1 MVDNGAGA
9 AARPNYWWWTLLA
22 GLIFGL
28 AAVIGAPLIGLEISN
43 ELFNDA
49 GQVTWLTLFIGVF
62 LLGCLFTWL
71 LVSWP
76 VRFSLIRGGVSGIL
90 VAFFSYPLV
99 LALADLVQRN
109 WGAGNF
115 EARADFVLLSIGL
128 TLITTGFAAIL
139 FGAIVGMVM
148 TWLLMRLHRPTAAIV
163 AAHASRP
170 RHVLVRGLMRVA
182 TVAALVMVVFLVGSF
197 AWLTLIPINTAGLQ
211 PSANTSVPAQNY
223 EEAIAAYDGIRANE
237 ATMDLHERCNSTL
250 LTHGSKVARVVVY
263 FHGLTS
269 CPAQADEL
277 ALQLF
282 EKGYNVYLPRMFG
295 HGYADPLTEA
305 PADMRAEELIE
316 YAGKS
321 VDLAQGL
328 GDEVV
333 VVGLSAGGTIASWL
347 AQYRSDVDVSISV
360 SPFFGPYLVPAW
372 AAHAATNLLLMMPNT
387 WMWWNPLETVRPP
400 EVDYAYARFSS
411 HALGEVMRLGAIIA
425 SSAKAEPPK
434 AANIDM
440 LLNEADVAV
449 SMELAERIIASW
461 RRHGTE
467 VTVEVLPFSRR
478 LPHDL
483 IDPREPMGDVELVYP
498 ILFDMI
504 DAARP

>member
-1 MVDNGAGA
+1 MSTAT
-9 AARPNYWWWTLLA
+9 RPNYWWWTLLA
-22 GLIFGL
+22 GLIFAL
-28 AAVIGAPLIGLEISN
+28 AAVVVAPLMGLEISN
-43 ELFNDA
+43 ELFNQA
-49 GQVTWLTLFIGVF
+49 GQVTWLTLFVGVF

-71 LVSWP
+71 LMSRP
-76 VRFSLIRGGVSGIL
+76 VRFSPVRGGVTGIL
-90 VAFFSYPLV
+90 VTFFAYPLV
-99 LALADLVQRN
+99 LTLADLVQRN
-109 WGAGNF
+109 WGAGTL
-115 EARADFVLLSIGL
+115 EARTDHVVLAIGL

-139 FGAIVGMVM
+139 FGAVVGMAI
-148 TWLLMRLHRPTAAIV
+148 TWLLMRFHRPTAAIV
-163 AAHASRP
+163 SAHANRP
-170 RHVLVRGLMRVA
+170 RHKLVRGLIRAA
-182 TVAALVMVVFLVGSF
+182 TVAALVLLVFFVGSF
-197 AWLTLIPINTAGLQ
+197 VWLTLMPLNVDGLE
-211 PSANTSVPAQNY
+211 PNSKASTPAQNY
-223 EEAIAAYDGIRANE
+223 EEAIAAYDGIRAQE
-237 ATMDLHERCNSTL
+237 ATMELHERCNSTL

-305 PADMRAEELIE
+305 PADMRAEELVE
-316 YAGKS
+316 YAGRS

-347 AQYRSDVDVSISV
+347 AQYRSDVDISISV

-372 AAHAATNLLLMMPNT
+372 AAHAATNLLLLMPNS
-387 WMWWNPLETVRPP
+387 WVWWNPLETVRPP
-400 EVDYAYARFSS
+400 EVNYAYARWSS
-411 HALGEVMRLGAIIA
+411 HALGQVMRLGAIVA
-425 SSAKAEPPK
+425 SSARAEPPL

-449 SMELAERIIASW
+449 SMDLAERIITSW
-461 RRHGTE
+461 RRHGRS
-467 VTVEVLPFSRR
+467 VSVEVLPFSRR

-504 DAARP
+504 DAPRP